1 MLANNFLV
9 AAQAVLPIF
18 IIMGVGIL
26 IRHLGIV
33 DEAEV
38 KKINKLNFMV
48 FSSAAACFT
57 MFLWI
62 FALKSMGMF

>member
-26 IRHLGIV
+26 IRHFGIV

-48 FSSAAACFT
+48 FSSGAACFT

>member
-26 IRHLGIV
+26 IRHFGIV

-48 FSSAAACFT
+48 FSSGAACFT

-62 FALKSMGMF
+62 FDLKSMGMF